1 MAVQMTKRKTT
12 AQGYRLITVK
22 ETCCV
27 EPETLAERGGHVP
40 AHDLTRAR
48 NTTRAATPLFGSG
61 LLRPCSSRCS
71 TSKAV
76 APDHTLVGGVMVLR
90 MGAPVLCHARIP
102 HSEELRTDP
111 QDPRSFLPL
120 SSELL
125 DPMRA
130 TCWRKVRLQLGVDYR
145 KVRLQLGVN

>member
-1 MAVQMTKRKTT
+1 MWRKVGIARQG
-12 AQGYRLITVK
+12 AQHG
-22 ETCCV
+22 V
-27 EPETLAERGGHVP
+27 EMSLGPHPSFQLA
-40 AHDLTRAR
+40 
-48 NTTRAATPLFGSG
+48 
-61 LLRPCSSRCS
+61 LRRVLPM
-71 TSKAV
+71 AV

-111 QDPRSFLPL
+111 QDPQWQHCRSR

-130 TCWRKVRLQLGVDYR
+130 TCWRHSGPYAVPSQWNFARSNRGTPMPGCQSPV
-145 KVRLQLGVN
+145 